1 MDTRNTDVK
10 AVLRANSRRFRKARN
25 LMQEKLAELSDLNS
39 IADLE
44 GGRSNLNLSTIIKIA
59 NSLDVELGELFYCN
73 SEDSTL
79 VFS

>member
-1 MDTRNTDVK
+1 MK